1 MKVLL
6 DIPDSKAAFAIKV
19 LRSLSFVK
27 KAKPMSLS
35 NAELWEDLKE
45 AANEVKLHKK
55 GKVQLKTAQGLLDE
69 LQRFICHRF
78 EKEVTENPEHGTF
91 IGNSCYKIRLAIE
104 SKNKGKS
111 GGARV
116 VTYLFA
122 KAELVYLL
130 TIYDKSEKEDLKPK
144 ELLEMIES
152 LELD

>member
-1 MKVLL
+1 M
-6 DIPDSKAAFAIKV
+6 
-19 LRSLSFVK
+19 
-27 KAKPMSLS
+27 
-35 NAELWEDLKE
+35 
-45 AANEVKLHKK
+45 
-55 GKVQLKTAQGLLDE
+55 
-69 LQRFICHRF
+69 
-78 EKEVTENPEHGTF
+78 TENPEHGTF